1 MVNFV
6 HMVHEVIFEMDTQVT
21 NFSILCE
28 GRADDVHTHHYVP
41 RSTDIKTVLTTKYIG
56 ITVPSDPN
64 VRTYLQQIMDS
75 GSRGG
80 VNPKNLPNVQ
90 DWFPL
95 FDLLCVLDTK
105 VASLTGSATDET
117 DTQPEVDEWTK
128 QVKNSPTN
136 IPLDYVP
143 LSPQA
148 KILQNKILQGTSL
161 GEMRIDKLPDKTIS
175 FHACVEEL
183 LETMT
188 GTESKILGNERRVM
202 IKQFVDYFNLN
213 GRGYVNKI
221 LHDVTGIL
229 SGSLAIDKK
238 LDEIFGHSASTKLV
252 NLSLAFYKL
261 FEKEVN
267 LATSLFIA
275 PVNPSLTLM
284 TSTGTTISRIDKY
297 LEIKDSVA
305 ASVATDI
312 NLYNLFIGN
321 PKTPK
326 ASSIDYEPFI
336 NSHFKKQGYD
346 NIRGEYDPAWTSS
359 SDKPSFKD
367 KDVTSAADLELS
379 YTYNI
384 ENLIIAN
391 KGDYPEAKAI
401 HSLLIDLGNQI
412 KQKIPGNKLG
422 GAAQIASGLS
432 FGVPKST

>member
-6 HMVHEVIFEMDTQVT
+6 HMVHEVIFEMDAQVT

-28 GRADDVHTHHYVP
+28 GRAVDIYNTHYVP
-41 RSTDIKTVLTTKYIG
+41 RSADIKTVLTTKYIG
-56 ITVPSDPN
+56 MTVPSNPS
-64 VRTYLQQIMDS
+64 VGTYLQQIMDS

-95 FDLLCVLDTK
+95 FDLLCVLDTR
-105 VASLTGSATDET
+105 VAAGSAADMA
-117 DTQPEVDEWTK
+117 DSQPEVDAWTK
-128 QVKNSPTN
+128 HVKNSPTN

-183 LETMT
+183 LETLT
-188 GTESKILGNERRVM
+188 GTESKVLGNDRRVIM
-202 IKQFVDYFNLN
+202 KQFVDYFNIN

-221 LHDVTGIL
+221 LHDVKGIL

-238 LDEIFGHSASTKLV
+238 LDEIFGYSASTRLV
-252 NLSLAFYKL
+252 NLSLSFYKL

-275 PVNPSLTLM
+275 PVDPSLTLT
-284 TSTGTTISRIDKY
+284 TSTGTTISRLDKY

-305 ASVATDI
+305 TAVATDI

-326 ASSIDYEPFI
+326 ASPLDYEPFI
-336 NSHFKKQGYD
+336 NAQFKKKGYD
-346 NIRGEYDPAWTSS
+346 NIRGEYDPTWTSS
-359 SDKPSFKD
+359 GDAPSFKNEP
-367 KDVTSAADLELS
+367 VTSAADLKLT

-384 ENLIIAN
+384 ENLIVAN

-401 HSLLIDLGNQI
+401 YSMLIDLGNQI
-412 KQKIPGNKLG
+412 KQKTPTNKLG